1 MMNRLVLLFL
11 VFTTSQNWAQE
22 LRILESNDTL
32 QRPKYQQFIYLSS
45 STPINEALYV
55 AKIKATGSLKNISSL
70 YERIQVKAQ
79 DLGANAF
86 QFVAFSASNASIA
99 ELTLAVYQASDSLL
113 EFNFE
118 QLPKNKVFM
127 LGSDNLLDTKVQTYK
142 FQQQKRSIAAG
153 TYHVYDL
160 NQHEVIRL
168 NKGGFTGM
176 TLFFNKQ
183 AEGNSHYLDCSGIGL
198 AGAVYNPYGGLGV
211 SITTGSIHRVEPN
224 LALLLLDIFVEKN

>member
-1 MMNRLVLLFL
+1 MKNAFFFLLFI
-11 VFTTSQNWAQE
+11 VTTQNWAQT
-22 LRILESNDTL
+22 LTILESNDTL
-32 QRPKYQQFIYLSS
+32 QRPKYQQFIYLSP
-45 STPINEALYV
+45 STSVDEALFV
-55 AKIKATGSLKNISSL
+55 AKIKATGSLKNISNL
-70 YERIQVKAQ
+70 FERIQVKAQ

-86 QFVAFSASNASIA
+86 QFVAFSAANALTA
-99 ELTLAVYQASDSLL
+99 ELTLAVYQASDSIL
-113 EFNFE
+113 ESNFE

-127 LGSDNLLDTKVQTYK
+127 LGSDNLLDTKVQSYK

>member
-1 MMNRLVLLFL
+1 MKNAFIYLLFI
-11 VFTTSQNWAQE
+11 VTTQNWAQT
-22 LRILESNDTL
+22 LTILESNDTL
-32 QRPKYQQFIYLSS
+32 QRPKYQQFIYLSP
-45 STPINEALYV
+45 STSVDEALFV
-55 AKIKATGSLKNISSL
+55 AKIKATGSLKNISNL
-70 YERIQVKAQ
+70 FERIQVKAQ

-86 QFVAFSASNASIA
+86 KFVAFSAANSLTA
-99 ELTLAVYQASDSLL
+99 ELTLAVYQASDSIL
-113 EFNFE
+113 ESNFE

-127 LGSDNLLDTKVQTYK
+127 LGSDNLLDTKVQSYK

-160 NQHEVIRL
+160 NQQEVIRL

-198 AGAVYNPYGGLGV
+198 AGAAYNPYGGIGV

>member
-1 MMNRLVLLFL
+1 MKNAFFYLLFI
-11 VFTTSQNWAQE
+11 VTTQNWAQT
-22 LRILESNDTL
+22 LTILESNDTL
-32 QRPKYQQFIYLSS
+32 QRPKYQQFIYLSP
-45 STPINEALYV
+45 STSVDEALFV
-55 AKIKATGSLKNISSL
+55 AKIKATGSLKNISNL
-70 YERIQVKAQ
+70 FERIQVKAQ

-86 QFVAFSASNASIA
+86 KFVAFSAANSLTA
-99 ELTLAVYQASDSLL
+99 ELTLAVYQASDSIL
-113 EFNFE
+113 ESNFE

-183 AEGNSHYLDCSGIGL
+183 AEGNSHFLDCSGIGL

-224 LALLLLDIFVEKN
+224 LALVLLDIFVEKN